1 MISTLYKFP
10 WHAQHMYTLEDR
22 AQLFDCYMK
31 QLSIL
36 VFKVCEAQTVGLDTK
51 LLIDFVSA
59 GLNCAGFGERM
70 RYMITAHSGQVG
82 ASFPISKKSASWPF
96 DVLSVPFMAPDGRRW
111 WFEHADTIDVSHFV
125 FRKSPTKSSLAL
137 DVYYRARP

>member
-22 AQLFDCYMK
+22 AQLFHCYMK

-36 VFKVCEAQTVGLDTK
+36 VFKVAESQTVGLDTK

-59 GLNCAGFGERM
+59 GLNCTGFGERM
-70 RYMITAHSGQVG
+70 RYMIAAHSGQVG

-96 DVLSVPFMAPDGRRW
+96 DVLSVPYQAPDGGRW
-111 WFEHADTIDVSHFV
+111 WFEHADTLDVSD
-125 FRKSPTKSSLAL
+125 SSQLGDL
-137 DVYYRARP
+137 H